1 MAEIKIEEKK
11 GSNWIWWLLGLAVLA
26 ALLWWLLAGRD
37 DGEPVVA
44 GDTAAVVAP
53 SADGPTVGAAA
64 TGAITDLAMLGTAA
78 TADMAGRQV
87 MLTGVPVQ
95 EVVSDKGFW
104 LGSES
109 ERVFVVRGDESS
121 PATPPDGAVNA
132 GQTVSIFGV
141 VQSMP
146 SDLTQQ
152 TAAWNLRSTDVSAL
166 AGQRVYV
173 QADSIRITSP

>member
-1 MAEIKIEEKK
+1 MM
-11 GSNWIWWLLGLAVLA
+11 SNVTVSVA
-26 ALLWWLLAGRD
+26 ALLWSRLAGRD

-44 GDTAAVVAP
+44 GDTAAVAAP
-53 SADGPTVGAAA
+53 SADSPTVGAAA
-64 TGAITDLAMLGTAA
+64 TGAVTDLAMLGTAA

-109 ERVFVVRGDESS
+109 GRVFVLRGDESS
-121 PATPPDGAVNA
+121 PASPPDGAGNA
-132 GQTVSIFGV
+132 GQTVSIVGV
-141 VQSMP
+141 VPSMP

-152 TAAWNLRSTDVSAL
+152 TSAWNPRSTDVGVL

-173 QADSIRITSP
+173 HGRRGSSSTPAGRRRPPRIGRW

>member
-1 MAEIKIEEKK
+1 MAEINIERKQ
-11 GSNWIWWLLGLAVLA
+11 GGGWIWWLLGLAVLA
-26 ALLWWLLAGRD
+26 ALLWWLLAGRND
-37 DGEPVVA
+37 DEAVVA

-53 SADGPTVGAAA
+53 GAESPATGVAA
-64 TGAITDLAMLGTAA
+64 TGPITDLAMLGAA
-78 TADMAGRQV
+78 STADMAGRQV

-104 LGSES
+104 LGTES

-132 GQTVSIFGV
+132 GQTLAVYGV
-141 VQSMP
+141 VQNMP

-152 TAAWNLRSTDVSAL
+152 TTAWNLRSTDVSAL

-173 QADSIRITSP
+173 QADSVQIISR

>member
-11 GSNWIWWLLGLAVLA
+11 GASWIWWLLGLAVLA
-26 ALLWWLLAGRD
+26 ALLWWLLAGRN

-53 SADGPTVGAAA
+53 GADTAIVGATAA
-64 TGAITDLAMLGTAA
+64 GAITDLAMLGTAA

-95 EVVSDKGFW
+95 EVVSDKSFW
-104 LGSES
+104 IGSEAQ
-109 ERVFVVRGDESS
+109 RVFVVRGDESS

-132 GQTVSIFGV
+132 GQTISVYGV

-152 TAAWNLRSTDVSAL
+152 TTAWNLRSTDASAL

-173 QADSIRITSP
+173 QADSVQITSR